1 MTKSTKKSKL
11 KGKKVNLVGY
21 RDASKAINTYPVP
34 LRQENSDENKETS
47 QTVPEEE
54 PSRNGAKKSAS
65 RRKARQR
72 WVIFKDIRE
81 VWSSRAE
88 RCLRRSL
95 LKHQV
100 ERLKLRLK

>member
-1 MTKSTKKSKL
+1 MTKSTKRSKL
-11 KGKKVNLVGY
+11 KSNKVNLVGC

-34 LRQENSDENKETS
+34 LQQENSNEEKKTS
-47 QTVPEEE
+47 QSVPEGGA
-54 PSRNGAKKSAS
+54 SRNGAKKSAS
-65 RRKARQR
+65 RRKARQG

-95 LKHQV
+95 LKSQV
-100 ERLKLRLK
+100 EWLRRG